1 MSERGIYGCHTLSEM
16 LEHRKLMSLG
26 ASLVVTLPKPWLI
39 SNKLQK
45 GGTVSMRVQRD
56 QTLLISPGVDVQ
68 EEKDILNLP
77 IDAEA
82 TGNSIVRSIV
92 AGFLDG
98 YSSILITSSNFLTFD
113 QQRAIRE
120 ISRSLYMMIVKSDA
134 SQITLETLLDES
146 KMSIDTSIERLHFIT
161 YSMCRDII
169 NSLKN
174 PDKGRI
180 VSVIS
185 LEDDVDNLT
194 FLILRMI
201 RLAAIRP
208 ALASKLGIDPID
220 CLDIQTLVHRIER
233 IADHVTI
240 MANSLIDLTDEGVEI
255 SQEVLSILLESAI
268 IAFASYDQAVMS
280 FLLRDVTNT
289 DDVINME
296 NEIEDFYLKITPLP
310 YEGDLKDTSSISN
323 IVLIRESI
331 RKISHYAA
339 DIAELT
345 INRTYNLS

>member
-1 MSERGIYGCHTLSEM
+1 MSEI

-26 ASLVVTLPKPWLI
+26 ASLVVTLPKPWLT

-77 IDAEA
+77 IDADV

-98 YSSILITSSNFLTFD
+98 YSSILITSSKFLNFD

-120 ISRSLYMMIVKSDA
+120 ISRSLHMMIVKSDA

-146 KMSIDTSIERLHFIT
+146 RMSIDTSIERLHFIT

-233 IADHVTI
+233 IADHATI
-240 MANSLIDLTDEGVEI
+240 MANSLIDLTEEGVEI
-255 SQEVLSILLESAI
+255 SQEVLSILLESAN
-268 IAFASYDQAVMS
+268 IAFASYDQAVTS

-289 DDVINME
+289 DDVIDKE
-296 NEIEDFYLKITPLP
+296 NEIEDLYLKITPLP
-310 YEGDLKDTSSISN
+310 YEGGLKDTSSISN

>member
-1 MSERGIYGCHTLSEM
+1 MSEI

-26 ASLVVTLPKPWLI
+26 ASLVVTLPKPWLT

-77 IDAEA
+77 IDADV

-98 YSSILITSSNFLTFD
+98 YSSILITSSKFLNFD

-120 ISRSLYMMIVKSDA
+120 ISRSLHMMIVKSDA

-146 KMSIDTSIERLHFIT
+146 RMSIDTSIERLHFIT

-233 IADHVTI
+233 IADHATI
-240 MANSLIDLTDEGVEI
+240 MANSLIDLTEEGVEI
-255 SQEVLSILLESAI
+255 SQEVLSILLESAN
-268 IAFASYDQAVMS
+268 IAFASYDQAVTS

-289 DDVINME
+289 DEVIDKE
-296 NEIEDFYLKITPLP
+296 NEIEDLYLKITPLP
-310 YEGDLKDTSSISN
+310 YEGGLKDTSSISN